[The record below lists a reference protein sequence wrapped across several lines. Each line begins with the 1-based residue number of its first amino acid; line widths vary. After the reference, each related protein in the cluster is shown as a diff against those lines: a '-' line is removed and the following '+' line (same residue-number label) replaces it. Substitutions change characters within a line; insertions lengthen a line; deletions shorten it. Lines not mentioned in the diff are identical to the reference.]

1 MTQRQIRV
9 LVADD
14 HAMVRTGLA
23 TMLKVYDEFVFVGA
37 AANGQAAIDLCDEWL
52 PDLVL
57 MDMDMPLVD
66 GITATRMIRQRH
78 PTIKVL
84 ALTGL
89 LQDSMIRKS
98 LQAGATGFLLKS
110 VTTEELVSAIHG
122 VFADQ
127 IILSPQAALALLQV
141 SPSASR
147 DAWGLTEREQE
158 VLDLMID
165 GLSNNSIAERLQVSA
180 ATVKSHVSNV
190 LAKLNV
196 TTRAEAVA
204 FAMQRDMFS

>member
-141 SPSASR
+141 SPSTSR